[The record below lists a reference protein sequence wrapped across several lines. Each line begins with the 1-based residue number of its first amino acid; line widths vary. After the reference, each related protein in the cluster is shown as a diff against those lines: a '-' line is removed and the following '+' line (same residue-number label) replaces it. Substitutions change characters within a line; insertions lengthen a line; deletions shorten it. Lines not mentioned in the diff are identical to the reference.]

1 MDLAVECGAAPAADV
16 QFYMDLAVECG
27 AAPGSVELFECT
39 LFFKDEYN
47 RVVF

>member
-1 MDLAVECGAAPAADV
+1 VECWAAPAADV

-47 RVVF
+47 SMVF